1 MNKKNLDRLFQ
12 EKFKD
17 FDAKPNKSVW
27 NNIQSQL
34 KEEDDKPIIV
44 IPFWLKLS
52 GIAASLVL
60 MLLIGNSIYNSEKES
75 TPIIVDS
82 PKKPKNNTNNKTTS
96 PYLPKQ
102 DVKKNNSVKK
112 EDFITNSNQ
121 SKIKS
126 SNNNASNNLS
136 NTNLKTS
143 IASSNNNKNENSN
156 QINSNLKTNTIASL
170 NKEETPNNT
179 ETNGLMQKNNPSNTI
194 NAIQSE
200 KFSQETNTA
209 LAENS
214 LDNKNTTSTLEEGTK
229 EENAIETIIAEKEE
243 LNNEK
248 EEDLNRWSIYANA
261 APVYYNSFGKG
272 SSIDEQFM
280 DNNKTGEI
288 NAAYGLKVGYALNDK
303 VKIRTGVNKL
313 NLSYDTNDVIVYQ
326 NISNNPKAMRNVSF
340 NQINNLDINIISGNE
355 SFLQIPN
362 LGFVRNVSLSQR
374 ISYYEIPLEVEYNL
388 INKKFSLNIIG
399 GVSSFFLEDNEL
411 VSEFEGNKTK
421 IGEANNLN
429 NVSFSTN
436 LGIGLYY
443 DFSKHVQLNIEP
455 TFKYQINAYNNTSGD
470 FNPYIIGLYSG
481 LSYKF

>member
-17 FDAKPNKSVW
+17 FEAKPNKIVW
-27 NNIQSQL
+27 ENIQSQL
-34 KEEDDKPIIV
+34 KEEKDDKPILV

-52 GIAASLVL
+52 GIAASLIL
-60 MLLIGNSIYNSEKES
+60 MLLIGNSIYNSKKES

-82 PKKPKNNTNNKTTS
+82 PKKPKNNTNNKTTTS

-102 DVKKNNSVKK
+102 DVEKNNSKK
-112 EDFITNSNQ
+112 EDFISESNQ
-121 SKIKS
+121 SKIKL
-126 SNNNASNNLS
+126 SNNNLA

-143 IASSNNNKNENSN
+143 ISSSNNNKDENSN

-170 NKEETPNNT
+170 SKEKTLNNT
-179 ETNGLMQKNNPSNTI
+179 ETNGLMQKNSPSNNLNNI
-194 NAIQSE
+194 KSE
-200 KFSQETNTA
+200 EFSQDTNTT

-214 LDNKNTTSTLEEGTK
+214 SENKNTTSTLEEDAK

-248 EEDLNRWSIYANA
+248 EEDFNRWSIYANA

-303 VKIRTGVNKL
+303 IKIRTGVNKL

-340 NQINNLDINIISGNE
+340 NQINNLDINVISGNE

-388 INKKFSLNIIG
+388 IDKKFSLNIIG

-429 NVSFSTN
+429 NLSFSTN

-443 DFSKHVQLNIEP
+443 DFSQHVQLNIEP

>member
-17 FDAKPNKSVW
+17 FDDKPNKSVW

-34 KEEDDKPIIV
+34 KEEDDKLIIV

-60 MLLIGNSIYNSEKES
+60 TLLIGNSIYNSEKES

-82 PKKPKNNTNNKTTS
+82 PKKPKNKTNS
-96 PYLPKQ
+96 PYLPEQ

-143 IASSNNNKNENSN
+143 IASSNNNKDENSN
-156 QINSNLKTNTIASL
+156 QINSNLKTNTITFL
-170 NKEETPNNT
+170 NKEETPNNA
-179 ETNGLMQKNNPSNTI
+179 ETNGLMQKNNPPNTI
-194 NAIQSE
+194 NTIQSE

-214 LDNKNTTSTLEEGTK
+214 LDNKNTTSALEEVTK
-229 EENAIETIIAEKEE
+229 EENAIETVIAEKEE

-248 EEDLNRWSIYANA
+248 EEELNRWSIYANA

-272 SSIDEQFM
+272 SSIDKQFM

-313 NLSYDTNDVIVYQ
+313 NLSYDINDVIVYQ
-326 NISNNPKAMRNVSF
+326 NISNNPKVIRNVSF
-340 NQINNLDINIISGNE
+340 NQINNLDITIISGNE

-362 LGFVRNVSLSQR
+362 LGFIKNVSLSQR

-429 NVSFSTN
+429 TVSFSTN

-443 DFSKHVQLNIEP
+443 DFSKHVQINIEP

>member
-411 VSEFEGNKTK
+411 VSEFEGNRTK